1 MKIKKLTKNQK
12 KLLECQRKPFKGDAP
27 INKKSKKR
35 KSCEIF
41 NKNPLNLNNK
51 KIRDHFESC
60 GKLQFKKCKKENKGV
75 ARPLGD
81 KKVSITLK
89 KKNKNKVYNKPIQK
103 IDIYK

>member
-60 GKLQFKKCKKENKGV
+60 GKLQFKKCKK
-75 ARPLGD
+75 
-81 KKVSITLK
+81 VSITLK
-89 KKNKNKVYNKPIQK
+89 KKK
-103 IDIYK
+103 